1 MTEQDLF
8 ASQHDVSRETIERL
22 QIYENL
28 LKKWT
33 GRINL
38 VAKST
43 LPDVWS
49 RHFSDSA
56 QVFDAIP
63 KGALTLCDL
72 GSGGGFPG
80 LIIAALAREK
90 LPNLRVSLIESDV
103 RKASFLVT
111 AAREMGLN
119 PLIHA
124 MRVEALPVQN
134 ADVITARALA
144 PLSDLLKMA
153 ELHLRNDGSALFLKG
168 ERHQDE
174 LDTASV
180 IWDFKVSK
188 QRSMTNDASALLM
201 ITDLRRAA

>member
-63 KGALTLCDL
+63 KGALTLCDF

-80 LIIAALAREK
+80 LVIAALAREK

-111 AAREMGLN
+111 AAREMGLH
-119 PLIHA
+119 PFIHA

-134 ADVITARALA
+134 ADVVTARALA
-144 PLSDLLKMA
+144 PLSDLLTMA
-153 ELHLRNDGSALFLKG
+153 ELHLRKDGSALFLKG